1 MKRRRRSERH
11 TGRST
16 YTERDGH
23 PVSEFDQP
31 SETSP
36 STEPKPERQP
46 RPEAVL
52 ADMPDPVRTAVDT
65 AGWDDLMPVQKRTL
79 PYLLEGEDVIVQS
92 RTGSGKTGAF
102 LLPFINRVKP
112 GQRQPQGM
120 VLVPTR
126 ELAKQVYDEA
136 IRLGKPSG
144 MRSVAVYGGTRYKP
158 QITAFREGVDLVI
171 GTPGRILD
179 HLLRGTLTL
188 DNLHYLVFDEA
199 DRMLSMGFYPDMKE
213 IQSYLPKRKKQS
225 SMFSA
230 TYPPTVMGLAKQFL
244 HKPEFLSLSKDQ
256 VHVAEVQ
263 HVFVTVEPMDKD
275 RALVRILEVENPPS
289 AIIFCNTKSRVEYLA
304 QVLQRFGFDADML
317 TSDLTQNAR
326 EKVLQRIRA
335 GTLKFL
341 VATDVAARGIDIP
354 QLSHVILYE
363 PPEELEAYIHRAGR
377 TGRVGASGTAISL
390 VTDIEMFE
398 LRRIAKQYS

>member
-1 MKRRRRSERH
+1 
-11 TGRST
+11 
-16 YTERDGH
+16 
-23 PVSEFDQP
+23 
-31 SETSP
+31 
-36 STEPKPERQP
+36 
-46 RPEAVL
+46 
-52 ADMPDPVRTAVDT
+52 
-65 AGWDDLMPVQKRTL
+65 
-79 PYLLEGEDVIVQS
+79 
-92 RTGSGKTGAF
+92 
-102 LLPFINRVKP
+102 
-112 GQRQPQGM
+112 
-120 VLVPTR
+120 
-126 ELAKQVYDEA
+126 
-136 IRLGKPSG
+136 
-144 MRSVAVYGGTRYKP
+144 
-158 QITAFREGVDLVI
+158 
-171 GTPGRILD
+171 
-179 HLLRGTLTL
+179 
-188 DNLHYLVFDEA
+188 
-199 DRMLSMGFYPDMKE
+199 
-213 IQSYLPKRKKQS
+213 
-225 SMFSA
+225 
-230 TYPPTVMGLAKQFL
+230 MGLAKQFL

-398 LRRIAKQYS
+398 LRRIAKQYSIEMIQRSEPTDEDVRAIVSQRVTAYLEARLRKMDRVQRERIEWFLPMFEELHESEDGPAIVGMLLDEEYRKALQRPLEAPDLEGYGAQRQSQKPKNRGNRGGDRRRRRR